1 VDNGLMKRV
10 SIILI
15 MALLLSFLTACST
28 SNNTTTLKDGIYLL
42 EHTGVKTVLFPSVT
56 ISDDNITFTYDF
68 LSSYL
73 PIGTY
78 KIKDNILTMITDDGK
93 YKYVF
98 QVDGDKL
105 LFKENESSMIN
116 LIDDRFGIKIT
127 DNAEFKLKD
136 D

>member
-1 VDNGLMKRV
+1 MKSV
-10 SIILI
+10 SISLILV
-15 MALLLSFLTACST
+15 LLLPFLSACDT
-28 SNNTTTLKDGIYLL
+28 RNNTIIVKDGTYLL
-42 EHTGVKTVLFPSVT
+42 ENTGVKAVLFPSVT
-56 ISDDNITFTYDF
+56 ISDDNITFTYDA

-78 KIKDNILTMITDDGK
+78 TIKDDILTMITNDGK

-105 LFKENESSMIN
+105 LFKENESSTIN
-116 LIDDRFGIKIT
+116 LTDDKFRIKIK